1 MRRGLLLSFL
11 LHSMLLLFFVFNVP
25 YMVFPEPEIT
35 YMNVKLVT
43 SPEAA
48 RTPKPKQPK
57 PVKTQQSA
65 APKEAPKPKQKK
77 VETPKHETKMVD
89 TSKSSLKQDVKKE
102 EPKPPKQE
110 ESLVKEEPIGRP
122 PLLDKTPDKKN
133 LMAEQGKPTSE
144 IKDEDFLQAL
154 DFIEDL
160 QDKKSALEVADEET
174 SPTVFDETQKDVA
187 QLKRHIEKN
196 WYRTPGVSGL
206 DRMQVVILIKVNR
219 DGTISSMDVVQSS
232 GRKSF
237 DNSILRAVR
246 KSVPLPIPEGKYDV
260 FRTIQISFNR

>member
-11 LHSMLLLFFVFNVP
+11 LHSLLLLFFVFNVP
-25 YMVFPEPEIT
+25 HMIFPEPEIT

-48 RTPKPKQPK
+48 RTPTPKKPK

-77 VETPKHETKMVD
+77 VEAPKHDTKMVD
-89 TSKSSLKQDVKKE
+89 TSKSNLKQQVKKE
-102 EPKPPKQE
+102 EPKPQKQE
-110 ESLVKEEPIGRP
+110 ETIIKEEPISRP

-133 LMAEQGKPTSE
+133 LMTEQGKPASE
-144 IKDEDFLQAL
+144 VKDEDFLQAL

-160 QDKKSALEVADEET
+160 QDKKSALEVADDET
-174 SPTVFDETQKDVA
+174 AAIFDESQNDVA

-196 WYRTPGVSGL
+196 WYRTPGISGL
-206 DRMQVVILIKVNR
+206 DRMQVVVIIKVNR